1 MGAISSEGSI
11 NSSSDKNHVALPA
24 GLSVLALPG
33 FCTAADSRNQARSA
47 DRADMEALRRDDRTK
62 RLSVLARTVEAGNY
76 QVPAEYVADAI
87 IYSSSRRSFD
97 PFRQSE

>member
-1 MGAISSEGSI
+1 
-11 NSSSDKNHVALPA
+11 
-24 GLSVLALPG
+24 
-33 FCTAADSRNQARSA
+33 
-47 DRADMEALRRDDRTK
+47 MEALRRDDRTK